1 MSEKYD
7 KKHWYDG
14 WFYAKFI
21 DPWVIEVREA
31 ICDFIEADSCV
42 IDIGSGT
49 GALAFQLA
57 EKCRYVAGIELS
69 SEMVEF
75 ASKRKEQGGFLNVDF
90 FHLNAARLSEIAKQR
105 FDCAVISLMLHEIS
119 APDRIAVINE
129 AKHIAEEIVIADLN
143 VPQPWSL
150 RGIWNMAPELLAGAD
165 HFKNSV
171 SFILNG
177 GIEQLL
183 DGTVFKIENEVVDRI
198 GKYKVVR
205 VSF

>member
-21 DPWVIEVREA
+21 DPWVSEVREA

-57 EKCRYVAGIELS
+57 ERCRYVAGIDLS

-75 ASKRKEQGGFLNVDF
+75 ASRRKEQGGFLNVEF
-90 FHLNAARLSEIAKQR
+90 FHLDAAGLSEIAKQR

-119 APDRIAVINE
+119 APDRVSVINE
-129 AKHIAEEIVIADLN
+129 AKHIAGEIVIADLN
-143 VPQPWSL
+143 VPQPRGL
-150 RGIWNMAPELLAGAD
+150 RGIWNMAPEFLAGAD
-165 HFKNSV
+165 HFRNAV

-177 GIEQLL
+177 GIQPLL
-183 DGTVFKIENEVVDRI
+183 DRKAFRIENELVDRI
-198 GKYKVVR
+198 RKYKVVR